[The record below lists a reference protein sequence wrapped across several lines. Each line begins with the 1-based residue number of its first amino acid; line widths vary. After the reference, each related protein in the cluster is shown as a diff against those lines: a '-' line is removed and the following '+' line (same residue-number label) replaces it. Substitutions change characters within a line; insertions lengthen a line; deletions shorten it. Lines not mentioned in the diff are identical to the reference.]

1 MKDNLKTP
9 FDTDGILFQ
18 LLNGKTTINGGVYV
32 GDARPEDS
40 TDEDIVVNTID
51 LEADALPQIGTSNIN
66 VYVSDTSKNIN
77 GKMQVSANRIRLNQ
91 LTQEVLKIVRET
103 VLPGMKAT
111 PKSANIMYEPT
122 TKQHFMNIRIDWNI
136 QTT

>member
-9 FDTDGILFQ
+9 IDTDGILFQ
-18 LLNGKTTINGGVYV
+18 LLSGKTTNKGGIYV
-32 GDARPEDS
+32 GDGRPEDS
-40 TDEDIVVNTID
+40 TEEDIVVNTID

-66 VYVSDTSKNIN
+66 IYVPDVSMNIN
-77 GKMQVSANRIRLNQ
+77 GKMQVSANRPRLNV
-91 LTQEVLKIVRET
+91 LTHEVLKIVRET

-111 PKSANIMYEPT
+111 PKSATIMYEPT

>member
-18 LLNGKTTINGGVYV
+18 SLNGKTTIKGGVYV

-40 TDEDIVVNTID
+40 TEEDIVVNTID

-66 VYVSDTSKNIN
+66 VYVPDVSMSIK
-77 GKMQVSANRIRLNQ
+77 GKMQVSANRTRLNE
-91 LTQEVLKIVRET
+91 LTHEVLKIVRET
-103 VLPGMKAT
+103 VLPGMKAN
-111 PKSANIMYEPT
+111 PKSATIMYEPT
-122 TKQHFMNIRIDWNI
+122 IKQHFMNIRIDWNI

>member
-18 LLNGKTTINGGVYV
+18 LLNGKTTNKGGIYV
-32 GDARPEDS
+32 GDGRPEDS

-66 VYVSDTSKNIN
+66 IYVSDTSKNIN

-111 PKSANIMYEPT
+111 PKSATIMYEPT

>member
-1 MKDNLKTP
+1 MKDNLKSP
-9 FDTDGILFQ
+9 IDTDGILFR
-18 LLNGKTTINGGVYV
+18 LLNGKTTIKGGVYV

-40 TDEDIVVNTID
+40 TEEDIVVNTID

-66 VYVSDTSKNIN
+66 VYVPDVSMNIK
-77 GKMQVSANRIRLNQ
+77 GKMQVSANRTRLNE

-103 VLPGMKAT
+103 VLPGVKAT
-111 PKSANIMYEPT
+111 PKSATIMYEPT
-122 TKQHFMNIRIDWNI
+122 IKQHFMNIRIDWNI

>member
-103 VLPGMKAT
+103 VLPGTKAT

>member
-9 FDTDGILFQ
+9 IDTDGILFG
-18 LLNGKTTINGGVYV
+18 LLKGKTTNKGGLYV
-32 GDARPEDS
+32 GDTRPEDS
-40 TDEDIVVNTID
+40 DLEDIVVNTID

-66 VYVSDTSKNIN
+66 IYVSDTSKKIN
-77 GKMQVSANRIRLNQ
+77 GKKEVSANRIRINE
-91 LTQEVLKIVRET
+91 LTHEVLKIVRNT
-103 VLPGMKAT
+103 VLPGMKLVL
-111 PKSANIMYEPT
+111 KSTTIMYEPN

>member
-77 GKMQVSANRIRLNQ
+77 GKMQVSANRVRLNQ

-103 VLPGMKAT
+103 VLPGMKAI
-111 PKSANIMYEPT
+111 PKSATIMYEPT

>member
-77 GKMQVSANRIRLNQ
+77 GKMQVSANRVRLNQ

-111 PKSANIMYEPT
+111 PKLAIIMYEPT